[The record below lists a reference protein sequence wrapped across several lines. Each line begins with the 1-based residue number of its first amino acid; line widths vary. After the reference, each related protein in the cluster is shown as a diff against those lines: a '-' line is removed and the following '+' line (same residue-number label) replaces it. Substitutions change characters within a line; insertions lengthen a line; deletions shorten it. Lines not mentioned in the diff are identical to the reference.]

1 MTFHAKTYTNG
12 FVFNGL
18 SRWVAVSNPLKAFTK
33 PLEVLGEPLCFFP
46 LPVGGVEKGCWKL
59 FSKPL
64 EVLEISRLNNAFDP
78 LE

>member
-1 MTFHAKTYTNG
+1 MAQFVTFHAKTYTNG

-18 SRWVAVSNPLKAFTK
+18 SRWQPVESFHEAVGGVGKA
-33 PLEVLGEPLCFFP
+33 VMFFS
-46 LPVGGVEKGCWKL
+46 LPVGGVEEGCWKL

-64 EVLEISRLNNAFDP
+64 EVLENSRLNNSFDP

>member
-1 MTFHAKTYTNG
+1 LG
-12 FVFNGL
+12 
-18 SRWVAVSNPLKAFTK
+18 SRWQPIESFHEAVGGVGKAIM
-33 PLEVLGEPLCFFP
+33 FFP

-64 EVLEISRLNNAFDP
+64 EVLEISRLNNSFDP

>member
-1 MTFHAKTYTNG
+1 MYTNG

-18 SRWVAVSNPLKAFTK
+18 SRWQPVESFHEA
-33 PLEVLGEPLCFFP
+33 
-46 LPVGGVEKGCWKL
+46 VGGVEKAVMFFSLAVGDVEEGRWKL

-64 EVLEISRLNNAFDP
+64 EVLENSRLNNSFDS